1 MPLPNTT
8 LERHLMR
15 ELTLRQSPACLQILG
30 QGGRFLDSRNN
41 GCVDILL
48 ICCPRFWQGLL
59 CLWLSPFEEF
69 FFC

>member
-1 MPLPNTT
+1 MPPT

-30 QGGRFLDSRNN
+30 QDGCFLDSRNN

-48 ICCPRFWQGLL
+48 IRCPRFW
-59 CLWLSPFEEF
+59 
-69 FFC
+69 